1 MRVASVNLQRVFL
14 GLGLALLLTSAPL
27 LAQGVVS
34 LPTSAATEVPAEFTN
49 VRAVRELSDGR
60 LLVADWR
67 EYRLLVLD
75 WARGTHRAILR
86 SGDGPGEF
94 RSLSALVALSGD
106 TTLVVDGTARRL
118 LTLHRDRFVGSVPI
132 EQALHL
138 TQFFSLIN
146 GADTAGGLL
155 ALAAIPNASDR
166 QRAVYTRMPNFADS
180 LLAVRLHRTGR
191 RIDTVAALRGRPWGR
206 GEFERGEG
214 GRRLGYFVGNPL
226 AVGEQAWLFAD
237 GVVAILRKE
246 PYRVDWVTPD
256 GKVRRGAP
264 IEGPEAAVT
273 AADRRFALD
282 TRFREIPPPRLREEE
297 FTGWPALLPAFTP
310 EALLPLPDGRLAVER
325 AITLQRAVPRVD
337 VIDRTGARVATLQ
350 LAVGE
355 RVVGFGRE
363 FVYVVRRDE
372 DDVEYLGRRSWPR
385 R

>member
-1 MRVASVNLQRVFL
+1 MRIASVNLPRARL
-14 GLGLALLLTSAPL
+14 GSGLALLLTAAPL
-27 LAQGVVS
+27 HAQGILS
-34 LPTSAATEVPAEFTN
+34 LPASATREFPAEFTSI
-49 VRAVRELSDGR
+49 RAVRELSDGR
-60 LLVADWR
+60 VLVVDSR

-75 WARGTHRAILR
+75 WARGTLRAILR

-94 RSLSALVALSGD
+94 RSLSTLVALPGD

-118 LTLHRDRFVGSVPI
+118 LTLHRDRFVGSAPT

-138 TQFFSLIN
+138 TQFFSPIN

-155 ALAAIPNASDR
+155 ALAAVPNASDP
-166 QRAVYTRMPNFADS
+166 QRAVYTRMPNFADA

-206 GEFERGEG
+206 GEFERSEG
-214 GRRLGYFVGNPL
+214 GRRLAYVVGNPL
-226 AVGEQAWLFAD
+226 AVGEQAWLFTD

-246 PYRVDWVTPD
+246 PYRVDWVATD

-282 TRFREIPPPRLREEE
+282 TRFRDVPPPRLREEE

-325 AITLQRAVPRVD
+325 AVTRQQAVPRVD
-337 VIDRTGARVATLQ
+337 IIDRTGVRVATLE
-350 LAVGE
+350 LAIGE

-372 DDVEYLGRRSWPR
+372 DDVEYLGRRSWP
-385 R
+385 

>member
-1 MRVASVNLQRVFL
+1 MRIESVKLSRACL
-14 GLGLALLLTSAPL
+14 GSGLALLLTGASL
-27 LAQGVVS
+27 HAQGVVS
-34 LPTSAATEVPAEFTN
+34 LPASAAREFPTEFTSI
-49 VRAVRELSDGR
+49 RALRELSDGR
-60 LLVADWR
+60 VLVVDSR

-75 WARGTHRAILR
+75 WERGTFRAILR

-94 RSLSALVALSGD
+94 RSLNALVALSAD

-118 LTLHRDRFVGSVPI
+118 LTLHRDRFVGTVST

-146 GADTAGGLL
+146 GADGAGGLL
-155 ALAAIPNASDR
+155 ALAAIPNASDP

-214 GRRLGYFVGNPL
+214 GRRLGYIVGNPL

-246 PYRVDWVTPD
+246 PYRVDWITSD

-297 FTGWPALLPAFTP
+297 FTGWPTLLPAFTP

-325 AITLQRAVPRVD
+325 AVTLHRAAPRVD
-337 VIDRTGARVATLQ
+337 VIDRTGARVATLE
-350 LAVGE
+350 LGVGE
-355 RVVGFGRE
+355 RVAGFGRE

-372 DDVEYLGRRSWPR
+372 DDVEYLSRRSWPPR
-385 R
+385 